1 METKIQEVQEYFKNK
16 IINGQFE
23 LTKTDQFTA
32 TILIDEK
39 YIFNIWIPNGGN
51 HIRIYSSDYEYIS
64 FMDIKFSKEE
74 KELVWDHFKGISEKI
89 KLEEKKQQFEQLK
102 KELYGNDDIL

>member
-1 METKIQEVQEYFKNK
+1 MESKIQEVQDYFKNK

-39 YIFNIWIPNGGN
+39 YSFNIWISNGSFS
-51 HIRIYSSDYEYIS
+51 IETYSSYPSTS
-64 FMDIKFSKEE
+64 FMDIKFSNEE
-74 KELVWDHFKGISEKI
+74 KKLIWNLFKNVAEKI

-102 KELYGNDDIL
+102 KELYGKDDIL